1 MVTRVFTIVQI
12 HSIYMA
18 SVNQDLNM
26 NSIILYNASD
36 FRRKHR
42 SKGRFPDLAQL
53 PFSKRSIS
61 VCISIE
67 QRRIYDGESHE
78 NLKYYH

>member
-1 MVTRVFTIVQI
+1 
-12 HSIYMA
+12 
-18 SVNQDLNM
+18 M

-36 FRRKHR
+36 FRRKLR

-53 PFSKRSIS
+53 PFSKRSIN
-61 VCISIE
+61 VCMSID
-67 QRRIYDGESHE
+67 QRCIYLVESHE